1 MNEGNRNIKT
11 ILIRLESNSLDERLE
26 ALKELS
32 QIDSPDVV
40 EHFIRLLTDTSS
52 EIQIEAAD
60 ALIKYKDRR
69 SVPQLIE
76 TLSDN
81 NKEVKKRVI
90 YVLGELKD
98 RSSVEPL
105 IKLLQDPRGEI
116 RREVIK
122 ALGKLGDESA
132 VDPLIEVL
140 SDENKYVRLESAKV
154 LGDLGDERALDP
166 LIDRLDDNSVDVKIQ
181 AIISLRNIEDS
192 RSLESILERFSDPN
206 PRVRVE
212 AVKTASK
219 IGDDRAI
226 DSFIDILSDPVYE
239 VKKEAINS
247 LSMINDQRSID
258 SLVKLLDDTNW
269 HIRVMVLETLEKL
282 GSFELIEDIS
292 AKCIKDSN
300 PGVRKAFLEFLV
312 KSADERFV
320 DSSSALI
327 DDENKEVRMLFA
339 SYLDSIG
346 AESVIPLLEKLLDDS
361 SIEVQ
366 VKAIEALGKIASENC
381 AERLLSIFNTEVEPF
396 VKKAVIDAID
406 SIGNVN
412 FLSQLKPLLKDEDPT
427 IRESVAKILRKNNM
441 LNYEHFYEAARGYFR
456 DRKFSEA
463 VNCIEK
469 IMDISA
475 DDDSVKRMYALS
487 VYGTKEY
494 EKAYVILK
502 ELIDSGVRDSDIMSA
517 LSDCAKQMGD
527 LEGAV
532 KYLEMENAG
541 VSTDIIRI
549 KELAQLNERLGRE
562 KIAYE
567 HYTRLYS
574 LEPGNIAANSFLFW
588 YFIDDNPD
596 EAMNYFKNLAAR
608 KHIDENIYLKAAWY
622 FRNNKEYEKGLE
634 ICRQL
639 DEAGVVDQSV
649 LFLYIDFFLR
659 SAMPQEAKI
668 YLAKIQPEKLANENI
683 DFTYEL
689 VKLLIENNMLED
701 ATGMIEMLKGK
712 VEPACYIEI
721 LDRFYDIVSFDK
733 WLSLYTNAKD
743 EYKDSAE
750 YLIFLLKKL
759 LERKDLS
766 LFEENYSQ
774 AIQRFHENKAL
785 LTLRADYEYSLGNF
799 EEARQLYS
807 QHYDFLN
814 LIQLSRYAQT
824 LFETGNV
831 KDSLGE
837 YTKLSMK
844 TGDNEYEFT
853 IAGLHLRLGEYDNS
867 LRIAEKLLRRYPDS
881 PKAYV
886 LLGNINYKKGL
897 LSEALTSYKRSL
909 DLDKNNHKALI
920 GLANIYIDKKIFE
933 EAYLLIN
940 ELKEDKE
947 QSKEF
952 DLTLIN
958 FYQKQDKWM
967 EAIELVKEL
976 EEKYPQDPFVKYHH
990 VICLLNLAKNPQ
1002 AMEMLESF
1010 DIWQLD
1016 RDAVFN
1022 MAIML
1027 KEFDEKKAASTLLSQ
1042 LVGRYENK
1050 PEYIYNYALVNPD
1063 YAMERLPE
1071 YLSSGM
1077 FRNSIEKLNYAYVS
1091 GLIEREKYDEAFIML
1106 EDLLVKYPDNS
1117 DFMFELG
1124 CLNFRKKDYSKAV
1137 RNFDRLILEDD
1148 PRPEVFYYL
1157 GRIFREKREYD
1168 KALAFML
1175 RLFRES
1181 SRNIHIEYYVELAK
1195 VYEKLKKY
1203 ELALESIEKALD
1215 RRPDEKEYRYFY
1227 GTLLI
1232 RLSRYQQA
1240 EDVFEQLSKD
1250 FNMDANI
1257 FDKVGLCAKKT
1268 GKIAKA
1274 IQAYQRCIKLSG
1286 DIKYRKNLAMVLLQ
1300 DKRFEEA
1307 SELFERLKG
1316 NEELRDDKE
1325 FIYHQAL
1332 YEYEMN
1338 NTQDSLAYLN
1348 RLINV
1353 GERSFRVLLLTA
1365 RNYSK
1370 RDQYEK
1376 ARSYYELIEDK
1387 IYEEAELVIEY
1398 STTWERTDNVDKA
1411 VFILEKGIELDDKN
1425 IYMRL
1430 AHLYFSRDMYE
1441 ESLENISQV
1450 LRIEKDNPEA
1460 LNLKGLIFEKQ
1471 EEFEKSL
1478 KEYEKANNYFKLG
1491 SLYTKLHNYEKALR
1505 YFDMLVEDDPSD
1517 FEAQCFRA
1525 IIFKET
1531 KEYDKALEILKDLEN
1546 IYPEKTDSYSLMGT
1560 IYELIDDTDKAI
1572 ENYQKMLEY
1581 QDGNIE
1587 AYFKLAQLF
1596 TRKEDFI
1603 QARKNYRSV
1612 LELEPENPGAISE
1625 LASINE
1631 SEGNYREAEK
1641 LLRQLIEIAPDMVE
1655 GYKRLAKVYIA
1666 SEKYNQA
1673 VLILNN
1679 LEDSQDPEVF
1689 LLIARAYHL
1698 IDNDTE
1704 ANVYARKAIGKDGE
1718 YFEAYLLLADISFAK
1733 ERLDDAQ
1740 YALRRV
1746 IELNPLEYM
1755 AYLKLAVV
1763 YARKG
1768 QLEEC
1773 DRFISEFIEKFPDKI
1788 ELDETRKIFAEIYRI
1803 KGDEEKAVEYYQQ
1816 INEDEDTNFLYRF
1829 GETLYKQG
1837 KKEQALEKF
1846 KLYVKKDITNLDV
1859 IHYMCEIYFEKEK
1872 YDSIINLVEFVRK
1885 NTKLNWETLLDYGK
1899 ALYHKKSYD
1908 SCIKRLAEAINE
1920 NPNCGAAYYYTG
1932 LAYEARKR
1940 FSDSVEYFE
1949 KAVLMMSDDPQIHMS
1964 LARSYSNTKR
1974 YNEAINKLNNLSNN
1988 EKVGAQADK
1997 MLASIYQ
2004 DINMAEKAIE
2014 AYEKLYDNGV
2024 RDYDVLY
2031 NLSKLYR
2038 EKDPEKSLRY
2048 MTEINDADT
2057 NDKGF
2062 YYEVSELLIETK
2074 KFEEA
2079 QQRLEEFIKDHGD
2092 DYKALYLM
2100 GTLMMEQELNG
2111 DAIDYLKRAI
2121 SFNPACYQ
2129 AYKHLAKLVADD
2141 KAEKEYLEKYRAYDT
2156 DDIDVE
2162 YRYLEV
2168 LERLSLERDA
2178 FELAEKLTKLG
2189 PEEFDQYRVLAR
2201 VFFNSFNM
2209 EEALDYATKAA
2220 KLNRTPEIISLI
2232 SEINLKM
2239 GDYNECLNALNAL
2252 NEFSS
2257 TDKADINMKLGDCY
2271 FKLKNN
2277 SEAIKHFKRALQM
2290 NAECWDAYSGLAR
2303 CYELES
2309 MYDEALSIVENVLTY
2324 KANDPQVLINA
2335 ARIASKMNDFLGSSQ
2350 YLSKVL
2356 KLEPD
2361 NFEASFELAN
2371 NYFRREMFSESIDI
2385 LGKML
2390 VKKLPKK
2397 LETKVR
2403 HLLTDVFITLENYTS
2418 AEKEIRK
2425 LIQYQPENTKLLMKL
2440 GLCLEGSGRT
2450 EEALKV
2456 YQEISVK
2463 DKTEWKSYVSI
2474 GDIYFGKG
2482 YLDKALAYYRESLK
2496 YSKDYTIYYKVGQ
2509 VFEDKEIYDRAIKY
2523 YKECIKVNAE
2533 FEKAYFSL
2541 SDIYNRQG
2549 LTKEAIELYE
2559 KLLRINPKSIE
2570 GLYRLSRIY
2579 SRKKEYDLAM
2589 NVLEKLTGI
2598 EKENPKVHL
2607 DLAKAYHALGK
2618 TDEAISEFIRVVNIA
2633 PIDSEEA
2640 REAQDMLRPDN
2651 DKYSEM

>member
-26 ALKELS
+26 ALRELS
-32 QIDSPDVV
+32 QINSPDVV

-105 IKLLQDPRGEI
+105 IKLLEDPTGEI

-132 VDPLIEVL
+132 VGPLIDVL
-140 SDENKYVRLESAKV
+140 SDENKYVRLEAAKI
-154 LGDLGDERALDP
+154 LGQLGDERALDP
-166 LIDRLDDNSVDVKIQ
+166 LIDRLDDNSVDVKLQ
-181 AIISLRNIEDS
+181 AIISLRDIEDS

-212 AVKTASK
+212 AVKTASV

-226 DSFIDILSDPVYE
+226 DSFIDILQDPVFD
-239 VKKEAINS
+239 VKKEAIGS
-247 LSMINDQRSID
+247 LSRINDQRSVD
-258 SLVKLLDDTNW
+258 SIVKLLDDTNW
-269 HIRVMVLETLEKL
+269 HIRVMALETLERL
-282 GSFELIEDIS
+282 GSFEVIEDIS
-292 AKCIKDSN
+292 AKCVNDSN

-320 DSSSALI
+320 DAASGLI
-327 DDENKEVRMLFA
+327 EDENKEVRMLFA
-339 SYLDSIG
+339 RYLDSIG
-346 AESVIPLLEKLLDDS
+346 SEEVIPLLEKFLDDS

-366 VKAIEALGKIASENC
+366 VKAIEALGRIASENC
-381 AERLLSIFNTEVEPF
+381 AERLLSIFNTQVEPF

-412 FLSQLKPLLKDEDPT
+412 FLSQLKPFLKDDDPT

-441 LNYEHFYEAARGYFR
+441 LNYEHFYEAARGYYR
-456 DRKFSEA
+456 DRKFSDA
-463 VNCIEK
+463 MNCLEK
-469 IMDISA
+469 IMDISS
-475 DDDSVKRMYALS
+475 DDESVKRMYALS
-487 VYGTKEY
+487 LYGMKEY
-494 EKAYVILK
+494 EKAHPLLK
-502 ELIDSGVRDSDIMSA
+502 DLVDVGIRDAEIMSA
-517 LSDCAKQMGD
+517 LSDCSKQMGD

-532 KYLEMENAG
+532 KYLEMESAG
-541 VSTDIIRI
+541 LSSDMIRI
-549 KELAQLNERLGRE
+549 KELAELNERLGKRQL
-562 KIAYE
+562 AYE

-574 LEPGNIAANSFLFW
+574 LEPGNVDANRFLFR
-588 YFIDDNPD
+588 YFIDDNPQ
-596 EAMNYFKNLAAR
+596 EAMSYFRNLEAR
-608 KHIDENIYLKAAWY
+608 KHIDEDVYLKAAWY
-622 FRNNKEYEKGLE
+622 YRNNKEYEKGLE

-639 DEAGVVDQSV
+639 DDAGIVDQS
-649 LFLYIDFFLR
+649 LMFLYIDFFLR
-659 SAMPQEAKI
+659 SSMPQEARV
-668 YLAKIQPEKLANENI
+668 YLDRIDPERLANENI

-689 VKLLIENNMLED
+689 VKLLIENNMVEEAKDMILMLRGKIEVNYFIELLE
-701 ATGMIEMLKGK
+701 
-712 VEPACYIEI
+712 
-721 LDRFYDIVSFDK
+721 RFYDVLSFDK
-733 WLSLYTNAKD
+733 WLELYNNAKS
-743 EYKDSAE
+743 EYVDSVD
-750 YLIFLLKKL
+750 YYIFLLKKFL
-759 LERKDLS
+759 KRKDLS

-774 AIQRFHENKAL
+774 VITQFHDNKAL
-785 LTLRADYEYSLGNF
+785 FTLRADYEYSLGNF
-799 EEARQLYS
+799 EEAGQLYS
-807 QHYDFLN
+807 RHYDYLN
-814 LIQLSRYAQT
+814 LVQLSRYAQA
-824 LFETGNV
+824 LFETG
-831 KDSLGE
+831 KTAESLAE

-844 TGDNEYEFT
+844 TGDNKYDFRM
-853 IAGLHLRLGEYDNS
+853 ADLHLRLGEYDNS

-881 PKAYV
+881 PEAYV

-897 LSEALTSYKRSL
+897 LSEALTSFKRSL

-947 QSKEF
+947 DSKEF

-967 EAIELVKEL
+967 EALELVRDM
-976 EEKYPQDPFVKYHH
+976 EEKHTTDPIVKYHH
-990 VICLLNLAKNPQ
+990 VICLLNLGKNPE
-1002 AMEMLESF
+1002 AMEHLRSF
-1010 DIWQLD
+1010 DLWQLD
-1016 RDAVFN
+1016 RDAIFN
-1022 MAIML
+1022 MALEL
-1027 KEFDEKKAASTLLSQ
+1027 KEFDEKEEASSILAELA
-1042 LVGRYENK
+1042 GRYENK
-1050 PEYIYNYALVNPD
+1050 AQYIYNYALVNTD

-1077 FRNSIEKLNYAYVS
+1077 FRDFTEKLNYAYVS
-1091 GLIEREKYDEAFIML
+1091 ALIEKERFDEALIML
-1106 EDLLVKYPDNS
+1106 EDLLAKYPDNP

-1124 CLNFRKKDYSKAV
+1124 CLYFRKKEYSKAI
-1137 RNFDRLILEDD
+1137 RNFDRLVLEDQ
-1148 PRPEVFYYL
+1148 PKPEVFYYL

-1181 SRNIHIEYYVELAK
+1181 SKNIHIDYYVELAK
-1195 VYEKLKKY
+1195 VYDKLRKY
-1203 ELALESIEKALD
+1203 ELALESVEKALE
-1215 RRPDEKEYRYFY
+1215 RRPKNREYRYFY
-1227 GTLLI
+1227 GTLFIKLG
-1232 RLSRYQQA
+1232 RFEQA
-1240 EDVFEQLSKD
+1240 EDVFDELSQKFD
-1250 FNMDANI
+1250 MDANI
-1257 FDKVGLCAKKT
+1257 FDKVGLCARRN
-1268 GKIAKA
+1268 GKIVKA
-1274 IQAYQRCIKLSG
+1274 IKAYKKCIRLSG
-1286 DIKYRKNLAMVLLQ
+1286 DIRYRKNLAMVLLQ
-1300 DKRFEEA
+1300 DKRYEEA

-1316 NEELRDDKE
+1316 NDELRDDRE

-1348 RLINV
+1348 RLINI
-1353 GERSFRVLLLTA
+1353 GERSYRVLLLTA
-1365 RNYSK
+1365 RNYAK

-1387 IYEEAELVIEY
+1387 IYQDADLVIEY
-1398 STTWERTDNVDKA
+1398 STTWERTENIDKA
-1411 VFILEKGIELDDKN
+1411 IFILEKGIELDDKN

-1441 ESLENISQV
+1441 ESLENIAQV
-1450 LRIEKDNPEA
+1450 LRLEKDNPEA

-1471 EEFEKSL
+1471 EQFDRSL

-1491 SLYTKLHNYEKALR
+1491 SLYTKLHNYEKALK
-1505 YFDMLVEDDPSD
+1505 YFDILVEDDPSD

-1531 KEYDKALEILKDLEN
+1531 GEYEKALEILRELEN

-1560 IYELIDDTDKAI
+1560 IYELIDDTEKAI
-1572 ENYQKMLEY
+1572 ENYTKMIEY
-1581 QDGNIE
+1581 QDDNIE
-1587 AYFKLAQLF
+1587 AYFKLAELY
-1596 TRKEDFI
+1596 TRKEDYM
-1603 QARKNYRSV
+1603 QARKNYRRV
-1612 LELEPENPGAISE
+1612 LEIEPENPGAISK
-1625 LASINE
+1625 LAMINE

-1641 LLRQLIEIAPDMVE
+1641 LLRQLIEIAPDMTE
-1655 GYKRLAKVYIA
+1655 GYRRLAQVYIS

-1679 LEDSQDPEVF
+1679 LDNSQDPEVF
-1689 LLIARAYHL
+1689 LLIAKAYHL
-1698 IDNDTE
+1698 MKNDTD
-1704 ANVYARKAIGKDGE
+1704 ANVYARKAIGKDGDF
-1718 YFEAYLLLADISFAK
+1718 YEAYLLLADISFTK

-1740 YALRRV
+1740 YSLRRV
-1746 IELNPLEYM
+1746 IELNPLEFM

-1768 QLEEC
+1768 DMEEA
-1773 DRFISEFIEKFPDKI
+1773 DKYIGHFLEKFPDKM

-1803 KGDEEKAVEYYQQ
+1803 KGDEEKAVEYYRQV
-1816 INEDEDTNFLYRF
+1816 NGDEDTHFLYRF
-1829 GETLYKQG
+1829 GETLYRQG
-1837 KKEQALEKF
+1837 RKEQALEKF

-1885 NTKLNWETLLDYGK
+1885 NTRLNWKTLLDYGR
-1899 ALYHKKSYD
+1899 ALYYKRSYD

-1949 KAVLMMSDDPQIHMS
+1949 KAVLMMFDDTGIHMS
-1964 LARSYSNTKR
+1964 LARAYANTKR
-1974 YNEAINKLNNLSNN
+1974 YNEAINKLNSLTED
-1988 EKVGAQADK
+1988 EKNGAQARK
-1997 MLASIYQ
+1997 MLGTIYQ
-2004 DINMAEKAIE
+2004 EINMDDKALE
-2014 AYEKLYDNGV
+2014 VYEELYEDGM

-2031 NLSKLYR
+2031 SLSTLYR
-2038 EKDPEKSLRY
+2038 QRDPEKSLRF
-2048 MTEINDADT
+2048 MTEISDADT
-2057 NDKGF
+2057 NDKAF
-2062 YYEVSELLIETK
+2062 YYEVSELLIETEK
-2074 KFEEA
+2074 YEEA
-2079 QQRLEEFIKDHGD
+2079 QERLEEFIKGHGD
-2092 DYKALYLM
+2092 DFKALYLM
-2100 GTLMMEQELNG
+2100 GTLMMKQGLNG
-2111 DAIDYLKRAI
+2111 DAIDYFKRTI
-2121 SFNPACYQ
+2121 SFNPACYK
-2129 AYKHLAKLVADD
+2129 AYKYLALLVADL

-2156 DDIDVE
+2156 DDIEVE

-2168 LERLSLERDA
+2168 LERLGFEREA
-2178 FELAEKLTKLG
+2178 FELAGKLSKLG
-2189 PEEFDQYRVLAR
+2189 PDEFDQYRVLSR
-2201 VFFNSFNM
+2201 VFYNSFNM
-2209 EEALDYATKAA
+2209 EQALDFAVKAA
-2220 KLNRTPEIISLI
+2220 GLNRTPEIISLI
-2232 SEINLKM
+2232 ADINLKM

-2252 NEFSS
+2252 AEFSS
-2257 TDKADINMKLGDCY
+2257 TDKAQVNMKIGDCY

-2277 SEAIKHFKRALQM
+2277 SDAIKHYKRALQM
-2290 NAECWDAYSGLAR
+2290 DAECWDAYTGLSR

-2309 MYDEALSIVENVLTY
+2309 MYEEALSIVENVLTY
-2324 KANDPQVLINA
+2324 RPNDPQILMNA
-2335 ARIASKMNDFLGSSQ
+2335 ARISSKMDDYLASSQ
-2350 YLSKVL
+2350 YLTKIL
-2356 KLEPD
+2356 KIEPE
-2361 NFEASFELAN
+2361 NFEASYVLAK
-2371 NYFRREMFSESIDI
+2371 NYFKREMYSESVDI
-2385 LGKML
+2385 LGRMIDR
-2390 VKKLPKK
+2390 KLPKK

-2403 HLLTDVFITLENYTS
+2403 ALLADVFLTLENFGA

-2425 LIQYQPENTKLLMKL
+2425 LIQYQPENTELLMKL
-2440 GLCLEGSGRT
+2440 GICLESSNRI

-2456 YQEISVK
+2456 YQEITVK
-2463 DKTEWKSYVSI
+2463 DKTKWDSYVAI
-2474 GDIYFGKG
+2474 GDIYSGKG
-2482 YLDKALAYYRESLK
+2482 YLDKALAYYREALK
-2496 YSKDYTIYYKVGQ
+2496 YSSDHTIYFKIGQ
-2509 VFEDKEIYDRAIKY
+2509 VFEDKEIIERAVKY
-2523 YKECIKVNAE
+2523 YKETIKVNAE
-2533 FEKAYFSL
+2533 FEKAYFAL
-2541 SDIYNRQG
+2541 ANIFNRQG

-2559 KLLRINPKSIE
+2559 KLLKIRPASIE
-2570 GLYRLSRIY
+2570 GLYGLSRIY

-2589 NVLEKLTGI
+2589 NVLEKLIGI

-2607 DLAKAYHALGK
+2607 DLAKVYHALGK

-2633 PIDSEEA
+2633 PIDSDEA

-2651 DKYSEM
+2651 SQYSEM